1 MALLRRTSTMQQGRP
16 LAARPVRAAAAPR
29 PRSVMVVK
37 ATSQSGL
44 SRVSVAHERAAAN
57 GLAVP
62 PSKACLRARAPR
74 PCPAVAF
81 GARAAPPPRQQQH
94 APCGPSTRS
103 PTPEHTQQHTNTQ
116 KQFADS
122 IGLPTEEGIF
132 GFRPF
137 AEVWT
142 GRLAMFGFAAAIVGE
157 FEGKGGALQQL
168 GLEPSQGLLTGLLA
182 ALGLALVAGTAST
195 AKRLAS
201 REMSARDVARYK
213 NFLALGNAERES
225 EAAARAMKKRGDF
238 TALGDDAAAIAAA
251 RAAGAP
257 VDAFLSTSEVAEGAA
272 AAAEM
277 KAGDASRL
285 LTISPA
291 DEAAQAAAAAADM
304 KVPKAAAAGP
314 AVSLAAREDILAEA
328 MFASEEAKYAR
339 GVEIANGRAAMLGF
353 LVRSSASCVVCPT
366 RWGLL
371 CMFLFVLP
379 PPPAPRPDVLTLL
392 LTVVH
397 TSMRPPLT
405 KSTDRDPRRG
415 RHWQGHPAAAD
426 HVGQDQRPPRRR
438 QRLLSQ
444 KSCWLL
450 MRSARAAQCGA
461 GHTFCWPPARRL
473 DRRRAALPDDRT

>member
-1 MALLRRTSTMQQGRP
+1 M
-16 LAARPVRAAAAPR
+16 LA
-29 PRSVMVVK
+29 
-37 ATSQSGL
+37 
-44 SRVSVAHERAAAN
+44 
-57 GLAVP
+57 
-62 PSKACLRARAPR
+62 RARATAL
-74 PCPAVAF
+74 PCCGVWRTRCAT
-81 GARAAPPPRQQQH
+81 AAPATTRALRPLNPLTNPRTH
-94 APCGPSTRS
+94 AT
-103 PTPEHTQQHTNTQ
+103 THKHA

-392 LTVVH
+392 LT
-397 TSMRPPLT
+397 SMRPPLT